1 MVKKLKNKIKELL
14 TKYHDIP
21 VAAKATLWFMIC
33 SIIQKGISFITTP
46 IFSRL
51 MSTTQYGQFNVY
63 NSWLQIFTIATTLR
77 LNYAVFNKGMSK
89 YKDRRDDYTS
99 TMQSIT
105 FVLAIACLLI
115 YFVFQK
121 LFNNLTELPTLI
133 MVAIFIELTVTP
145 AIEFWSLRKR
155 YEYQY
160 KPVVY
165 RTLAMAILNAIVG
178 VIVVSY
184 STEKGYSRIMTCI
197 VVNIVFGGWLFVVN
211 RKKSKVW
218 FDKELAKFAILF
230 NIPLLI
236 HYLSQ
241 YILDQ
246 FDRIMIQKM
255 VGMAAAGIYGVA
267 YNMGMLMK
275 IVTQSI
281 NSAIIPWQYE
291 KLEKRE
297 FKILDDTLFW
307 IYVLVAGVAFLLSCF
322 APEVMRIL
330 APEEY
335 YEGVYCITP
344 VALGLVFSFMYTT
357 WANVEFFFNLNKFT
371 MYVSVIGALSNVVL
385 NYIFIKIYGYV
396 AAAYT
401 TLFCYALF
409 ALGHFIYISVSLRK
423 KHNISKIFESKRLI
437 ILSASIVLLGLFV
450 IQLYDNYML
459 RYGFVAILAI
469 VGVIKRKSIINVIS
483 NIKKTKHGS

>member
-1 MVKKLKNKIKELL
+1 MNLKS
-14 TKYHDIP
+14 KYTNLP

-33 SIIQKGISFITTP
+33 SVLQKGISVITTP
-46 IFSRL
+46 IFTRL
-51 MSTTQYGQFNVY
+51 MSTTQYGQFNIY
-63 NSWLQIFTIATTLR
+63 NSWLQIITIATTLR

-89 YKDRRDDYTS
+89 FKERRDDYTS

-105 FVLAIACLLI
+105 FLLSLSCLLL
-115 YFVFQK
+115 YFIFRESV
-121 LFNNLTELPTLI
+121 NNITELPTYI
-133 MVAIFIELTVTP
+133 MIAIFGELMFTP

-165 RTLAMAILNAIVG
+165 RTLVMAILNAVIG
-178 VIVVSY
+178 IIVVFF
-184 STEKGYSRIMTCI
+184 TEEKGYSRIISC
-197 VVNIVFGGWLFVVN
+197 VGVNLLFGIWLFIVN
-211 RKKSKVW
+211 RKRSKIW
-218 FDKELAKFAILF
+218 IDKELAKFAILF

-255 VGMAAAGIYGVA
+255 VNIAAAGIYGVA

-281 NSAIIPWQYE
+281 NHAIVPWQYE
-291 KLEKRE
+291 KLEKKE
-297 FKILDDTLFW
+297 FKKLDDTLFW
-307 IYVLVAGVAFLLSCF
+307 IYVLVAVVAFLLSCF
-322 APEVMRIL
+322 APEIMRVL
-330 APEEY
+330 APERY

-344 VALGLVFSFMYTT
+344 VALGLVFSFMYSTF
-357 WANVEFFFNLNKFT
+357 ANVEFYYNLNKFT
-371 MYVSVIGALSNVVL
+371 MYVSIVGALSNILL
-385 NYIFIKIYGYV
+385 NYIFIQKYGYV

-409 ALGHFIYISVSLRK
+409 ALCHYIYITVSLK
-423 KHNISKIFESKRLI
+423 KQFSIKHIFEPQRLI
-437 ILSASIVLLGLFV
+437 ILSICIVALGVLV
-450 IQLYDNYML
+450 IQLYTKTLL
-459 RYGFVAILAI
+459 RYGFVISIFII
-469 VGVIKRKSIINVIS
+469 VLIKHKEIFKLFSDIRK
-483 NIKKTKHGS
+483 